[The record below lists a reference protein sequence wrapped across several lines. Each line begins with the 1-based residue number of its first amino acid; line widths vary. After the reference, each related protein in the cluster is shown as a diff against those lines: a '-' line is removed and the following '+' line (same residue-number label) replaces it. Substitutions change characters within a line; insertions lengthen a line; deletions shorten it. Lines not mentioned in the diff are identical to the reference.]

1 MTRADLLIAPLRLLG
16 WLPLGAL
23 RRLGAL
29 AGWLFYRS
37 NSAALRVMR
46 RNIALCYPQL
56 SSAEQE
62 RLVRRRASDLPTL
75 FFETLAVWNRSPTWL
90 AKHIVASSGTEPF
103 VAAVAAGRG
112 VIVIAPHHGNWEVV
126 GLWAAQHAPMTS
138 LYDPPRSAAFE
149 RWVVAARQRSG
160 AKLLPT
166 DVRGVAGVIKAL
178 KRGEITGILPDQQP
192 PPSSGEF
199 APLFGHPARTMT
211 LVGNLL
217 QRTAAAAFFVSATRV
232 AGGWQLHLEPAPAE
246 LWSERRSESLA
257 ALNRGV
263 EAVVAVAPEQ
273 YQWEYKRFRAQPEG
287 SPSLY
292 PLRW

>member
-23 RRLGAL
+23 RRLGAI

-37 NSAALRVMR
+37 NSAPLRVMR
-46 RNIALCYPQL
+46 CNIALCYPALPAAQQ
-56 SSAEQE
+56 EQ
-62 RLVRRRASDLPTL
+62 LVRARASDLTTL
-75 FFETLAVWNRSPTWL
+75 FFETLAVWNRSPAWL
-90 AKHIVASSGTEPF
+90 AKHIVAQCGVEPF
-103 VAAVAAGRG
+103 AEALASGRG
-112 VIVIAPHHGNWEVV
+112 AMVIAPHHGNWEVV
-126 GLWAAQHAPMTS
+126 GLWAAQLAPMTS
-138 LYDPPRSAAFE
+138 LYDPPRSAALE
-149 RWVVAARQRSG
+149 QWIKSARQRSG

-178 KRGEITGILPDQQP
+178 KRGEISGILPDQQP
-192 PPSSGEF
+192 PPASGEF
-199 APLFGHPARTMT
+199 APFFGHPARTMT

-217 QRTAAAAFFVSATRV
+217 QRTGTAAFYATAIRV
-232 AGGWQLHLEPAPAE
+232 RGGWQLQLRAAPAA
-246 LWSERRSESLA
+246 LYSDDRNASLA
-257 ALNRGV
+257 ALNEGV
-263 EAVVAVAPEQ
+263 EAVVALAPEQ